1 MAQVVL
7 AAALVAVAFV
17 VAAFVRRRSHADA
30 PSQPENWP
38 VPAQLDRADFDR
50 ADSSWLVVVFSS
62 ATCDACALTLAKA
75 RVLECAEVAVH
86 NCEFGAERSL
96 HERYHIQA
104 VPLVVIADGDGV
116 VRASFV
122 GPPSATDLWAAVAE
136 LREPGSSPEPDLG
149 R

>member
-1 MAQVVL
+1 MVQV
-7 AAALVAVAFV
+7 LVAAVLV
-17 VAAFVRRRSHADA
+17 VAAFIVAAIARRRAHVDA

-38 VPAQLDRADFDR
+38 VPAQLDRADFDH
-50 ADSSWLVVVFSS
+50 ADSPWLVVVFSS
-62 ATCDACALTLAKA
+62 ATCDACALTLTKA
-75 RVLECAEVAVH
+75 RVLECGQVAVH
-86 NCEFGAERSL
+86 NCEFGAQRSL

-122 GPPSATDLWAAVAE
+122 GPPTATDLWAALAE
-136 LREPGSSPEPDLG
+136 LREPGSSPEPNLG